1 MDKPCLDPSSLD
13 LLSLDPFSVEDG
25 SASGTKGI
33 VPDAGQ
39 EQTDPDWQPL

>member
-1 MDKPCLDPSSLD
+1 MYKSCLDPSSFN
-13 LLSLDPFSVEDG
+13 PFAVEG
-25 SASGTKGI
+25 HRASGAKGI

>member
-1 MDKPCLDPSSLD
+1 MYKSCFDPSSFN
-13 LLSLDPFSVEDG
+13 PFAVEG
-25 SASGTKGI
+25 NRASGTKGI

>member
-1 MDKPCLDPSSLD
+1 MYKSCFDPSSFN
-13 LLSLDPFSVEDG
+13 PFAVEG
-25 SASGTKGI
+25 HRASGTKGI